1 MKIKQLLSALLAFM
15 VLFSA
20 LTACGSAT
28 SDEPSSTGS
37 TSSSVE
43 SGTDDTAVYVDRSAV
58 YAYDDNAPS
67 LYEAFSQWFKVGTA
81 MNTSDL
87 VEGSEEMEILI
98 KQYNVFTL
106 ENESKPDA
114 MHPSEDVYNFEALD
128 KLVEFANEYDKTV
141 RGHAL
146 VWHSQCPDWFFYD
159 DDGNTVSADVLVER
173 MKEHITTIV
182 SHYQGEVDVWDVV
195 NEVLGDNGGLR
206 DSMWYQI
213 IGDYDG
219 DGDKYDFIEIAFTTA
234 HEADPDARL
243 IINDYSLESSED
255 KTITMYMMVKNM
267 LEEGIPIDGIGLQ
280 MHIDINFD
288 VETCK
293 NNVEILM
300 KLKEID
306 PDFVIEIT
314 ELDLSCFSWDDQ
326 STEVELTD
334 EFVEKFDSLYSDIFE
349 MLIEFSEA
357 GYLDSVVMWGYNDG
371 STWLNSYPVSGRTN
385 HPLLIDEDYKL
396 KSAYWALIDLAASKS
411 S

>member
-1 MKIKQLLSALLAFM
+1 MKLKRILSAVIAFAI
-15 VLFSA
+15 SATA
-20 LTACGSAT
+20 LTSC
-28 SDEPSSTGS
+28 GS
-37 TSSSVE
+37 TSHP
-43 SGTDDTAVYVDRSAV
+43 DL
-58 YAYDDNAPS
+58 YAYDEEAPS
-67 LYEAFSQWFKVGTA
+67 LYEAFSEWFKVGTA

-106 ENESKPDA
+106 ENESKPENI
-114 MHPSEDVYNFEALD
+114 HPSEDVYNFEALD

-141 RGHAL
+141 RGHVL
-146 VWHSQCPDWFFYD
+146 VWHSQCPDWFSYD
-159 DDGNTVSADVLVER
+159 DDGNTVSADVLIER

-182 SHYQGEVDVWDVV
+182 SHYKGEVDVWDVV

-219 DGDKYDFIEIAFTTA
+219 DGDKYDYIEIAFETA

-255 KTITMYMMVKNM
+255 KTITMYMMVKSM

-280 MHIDINFD
+280 MHIDIDFD
-288 VETCK
+288 AETCK

-300 KLKEID
+300 RLKEID

-314 ELDLSCFSWDDQ
+314 ELDLSCYSWSDS
-326 STEVELTD
+326 STDIELTD

-349 MLIEFSEA
+349 MFIEFSEA

-371 STWLNSYPVSGRTN
+371 MSWLNGYPVSGRVN
-385 HPLLIDEDYKL
+385 YPLLIDRDYKL
-396 KSAYWALIDLAASKS
+396 KSAYWSLIDLAASKS
-411 S
+411 

>member
-1 MKIKQLLSALLAFM
+1 MKLKQILSVLLSFA

-20 LTACGSAT
+20 LTACGSTA
-28 SDEPSSTGS
+28 SDEQLSDA
-37 TSSSVE
+37 E
-43 SGTDDTAVYVDRSAV
+43 TADGETVNDETTAWIDRDNV
-58 YAYDDNAPS
+58 YAYDEDAPS
-67 LYEAFSQWFKVGTA
+67 LYEAFSEWFKVGTA

-106 ENESKPDA
+106 ENESKPENI
-114 MHPSEDVYNFEALD
+114 HPSEDVYNFEALD

-141 RGHAL
+141 RGHVL

-159 DDGNTVSADVLVER
+159 DEGNTVSADVLIER

-182 SHYQGEVDVWDVV
+182 SHYKGEVDVWDVV

-219 DGDKYDFIEIAFTTA
+219 DGDSYDYIEIAFTAA

-243 IINDYSLESSED
+243 IINDYNLEWSED
-255 KTITMYMMVKNM
+255 RTISMYMMVKSM
-267 LEEGIPIDGIGLQ
+267 LEEGIPVDGIGLQ
-280 MHIDINFD
+280 MHIDIDFD

-293 NNVEILM
+293 DNVEILM
-300 KLKEID
+300 KLKDID
-306 PDFVIEIT
+306 PDFVIEVT
-314 ELDLSCFSWDDQ
+314 ELDLSCYSWSDTATDIK
-326 STEVELTD
+326 LTD
-334 EFVEKFDSLYSDIFE
+334 EFVEMFDSLYADIFE
-349 MLIEFSEA
+349 MFIEFSEA

-371 STWLNSYPVSGRTN
+371 MSWLNGYPVSGRTN
-385 HPLLIDEDYKL
+385 YPLLIDREYKL
-396 KSAYWALIDLAASKS
+396 KSAYWSLIDLAESKS
-411 S
+411 

>member
-15 VLFSA
+15 VLFST
-20 LTACGSAT
+20 LTACGSTT

-141 RGHAL
+141 RGHVL